1 VFTVEHYRR
10 DEWGNLTLISS
21 ERFDDW
27 SLVAVYVLA
36 NDPAYPAMEIRITC
50 RASAPGDA

>member
-21 ERFDDW
+21 ECFDDW

-50 RASAPGDA
+50 RASAPGDE